1 VKERKAVGTMRKS
14 FYDGFTGIDAYPIE
28 RSVYIRSKTIR
39 YSFTQEDVDG
49 VVWDIVEDFSTGEY
63 YYLHI

>member
-1 VKERKAVGTMRKS
+1 MRKS
-14 FYDGFTGIDAYPIE
+14 FYDGFTGIDAYPITRKE
-28 RSVYIRSKTIR
+28 YISSAVLR

-49 VVWDIVEDFSTGEY
+49 VVWDIVEDISTGEY